1 MSQTSAEWHY
11 CVLSLCFVSNFRNIT
26 SLEDAVFSNELIYQ
40 HAWFG
45 RYERKMVCFWRRWRN
60 YRKSL
65 RKNLPHT
72 AWPQLLVEIQGCQQC
87 PSAAQWM
94 LGQVCKMYTCFAYLC
109 SETCKDTEQ
118 VHSSPDLKCGFW
130 LLKGTVQL
138 GFLFRSVHCF
148 VRAVSEEWVS
158 VITLAVFINSK
169 SPDTPLRSL
178 SAPGVKLRG
187 WFEAEGYFCA
197 ALSCLSVGRRLC
209 EQGSLCA
216 MKEHVLRGSNKLEQ
230 ANRYPDSYPGRLKL
244 SLSLL
249 GLNEIS
255 INRI

>member
-1 MSQTSAEWHY
+1 M
-11 CVLSLCFVSNFRNIT
+11 
-26 SLEDAVFSNELIYQ
+26 
-40 HAWFG
+40 
-45 RYERKMVCFWRRWRN
+45 
-60 YRKSL
+60 
-65 RKNLPHT
+65 
-72 AWPQLLVEIQGCQQC
+72 
-87 PSAAQWM
+87 
-94 LGQVCKMYTCFAYLC
+94 
-109 SETCKDTEQ
+109 
-118 VHSSPDLKCGFW
+118 
-130 LLKGTVQL
+130 
-138 GFLFRSVHCF
+138 
-148 VRAVSEEWVS
+148 S

-169 SPDTPLRSL
+169 SPDTLLRSL

-255 INRI
+255 INRIRGEGRFQPGINYESGQQGKWEILTEKMEWTVLQEVIVRANLQSG